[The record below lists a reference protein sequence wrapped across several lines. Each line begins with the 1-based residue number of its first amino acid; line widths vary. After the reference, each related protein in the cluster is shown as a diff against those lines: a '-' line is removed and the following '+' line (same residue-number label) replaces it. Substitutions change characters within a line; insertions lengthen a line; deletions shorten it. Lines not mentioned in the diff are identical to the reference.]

1 MADNAPE
8 TSPVECKNVWQ
19 KWTGFLDKELTPEE
33 SARVQK
39 HLDECSHCREFVDTQ
54 SQFNRLLR
62 KSLIDEAQ
70 EMPEVLRVKVL
81 SLLERKGYG
90 QLTEEEEA
98 ASKESVLDAGKDR
111 PSKSPGQAGHD
122 HGHEHGTPG
131 HVHDHEHGHSHSH
144 GPSPATRAALAVM
157 GVGLVLLF
165 FMFFVQ
171 RGKNDSLSEKLAA
184 TEEKLEET
192 RTAFK
197 LSQDNLREMFEVVKG
212 IKLAQD
218 RLVKERD
225 EEREKN
231 KALQKKYDAT
241 VENYDKLSRAM
252 TSIVNAGLAV
262 QEGEKAMKPVPE
274 LEKKWRDMF
283 PKIGDMPHR
292 AGDMDPSLW
301 DVTPIEGE
309 DVLWVVFSKKG
320 DPKSK
325 FTLMT
330 FTEKYMKEHFGEL
343 NGMAETVKDGKAT
356 ITWQNSKD
364 QKVYHALVSAG
375 DLDTARRQREAL
387 K

>member
-33 SARVQK
+33 SVRVQK

-111 PSKSPGQAGHD
+111 PSKSPGQAGH
-122 HGHEHGTPG
+122 EHGTPG

-171 RGKNDSLSEKLAA
+171 RQKNEDLGSKVATLEKQVGEAQGKARETDDLRVQLRDAKGERAL
-184 TEEKLEET
+184 LE
-192 RTAFK
+192 R
-197 LSQDNLREMFEVVKG
+197 
-212 IKLAQD
+212 
-218 RLVKERD
+218 ERD

-375 DLDTARRQREAL
+375 DLDTARRQLEAL

>member
-171 RGKNDSLSEKLAA
+171 RQKNEDLGSKVATLEKQVGEAQGKARETDDLRVQLRDAKGERAL
-184 TEEKLEET
+184 LE
-192 RTAFK
+192 R
-197 LSQDNLREMFEVVKG
+197 
-212 IKLAQD
+212 
-218 RLVKERD
+218 ERD